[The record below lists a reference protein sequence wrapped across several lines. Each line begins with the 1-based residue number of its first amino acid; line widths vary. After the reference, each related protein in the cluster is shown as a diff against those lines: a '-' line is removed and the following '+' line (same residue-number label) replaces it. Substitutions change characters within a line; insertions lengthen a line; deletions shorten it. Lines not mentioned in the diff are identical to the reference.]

1 MAFVKA
7 FLLRQPEVFR
17 LRWELGIRFSNMFA
31 RYFWTQVGSW
41 MISVCTSVH
50 EAFHL
55 SSAIIYCA

>member
-31 RYFWTQVGSW
+31 RYFWTQG
-41 MISVCTSVH
+41 
-50 EAFHL
+50 AG
-55 SSAIIYCA
+55 